1 MEFVCIDPKAT
12 VRGLNVLATV
22 DAFQLVPDVARRM
35 LARHHLSTTDL
46 KADAQVPVQRWLDAL
61 REIATTVGIAKLRAV
76 GAKVVESALFPP
88 SFPDVIS
95 VLVALDDIYH
105 LNHQGEV
112 GHYRSSVMAGGRVR
126 IVCETPYPA
135 EFERGLIEG
144 ITRNANLARG
154 RRYDVSFQ
162 EGEKGGKRTCTLLV
176 SPL

>member
-1 MEFVCIDPKAT
+1 VEFVCTDPKAT

-22 DAFQLVPDVARRM
+22 DAVPDVA
-35 LARHHLSTTDL
+35 
-46 KADAQVPVQRWLDAL
+46 
-61 REIATTVGIAKLRAV
+61 
-76 GAKVVESALFPP
+76 
-88 SFPDVIS
+88 
-95 VLVALDDIYH
+95 
-105 LNHQGEV
+105 NHQGEV
-112 GHYRSSVMAGGRVR
+112 GHYRCSVMTGGRVR